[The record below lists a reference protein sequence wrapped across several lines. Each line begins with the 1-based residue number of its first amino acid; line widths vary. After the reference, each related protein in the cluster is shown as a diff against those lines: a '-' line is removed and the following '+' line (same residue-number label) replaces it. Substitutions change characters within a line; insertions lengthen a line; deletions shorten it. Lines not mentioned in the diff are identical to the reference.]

1 MPLDARYVHTNLI
14 ARDWLRLARFYQE
27 VFGCVQVPLQR
38 DFSGEA
44 FDALT
49 GLPGARLQG
58 MHLRLP
64 GYGDGGPTLELF
76 SFTPDQEQSVP
87 SVNRRGFGHIA
98 FAVQDVPAAR
108 LAVLEAGGGTIGEVV
123 TLAIAGGA
131 RVELCY
137 LTDPE
142 GNIVE
147 VQKWG

>member
-1 MPLDARYVHTNLI
+1 MPLQARYVHTNLI

-27 VFGCVQVPLQR
+27 VFGCVPVPPQR
-38 DFSGEA
+38 DFSGER

-49 GLPGARLQG
+49 NLPGARLQG

-64 GYGDGGPTLELF
+64 GYGDSGPTLEIF

-87 SVNRRGFGHIA
+87 TVHRRGFGHIA
-98 FAVQDVPAAR
+98 FAVEDVAAAR
-108 LAVLEAGGGTIGEVV
+108 MAVLEAGGGTIGEVV
-123 TLAIAGGA
+123 TLTIAGGA
-131 RVELCY
+131 TVELCY